1 MLTHPSQG
9 RSRFSYW
16 ASAVLITVVGLGDAQ
31 AQAVGPDVCGSLA
44 NHYGPFDYRTQKEKL
59 AIVEQYHFD
68 AGVEALV
75 RGMTTDKIGGDIG
88 YTLLTSPNHHRALMA
103 IIRLGEKLNN
113 WHPPQM
119 RFPIEC
125 YLERGLRFRPDDTV
139 VRQLYAQWLG
149 KRGRRDEALK
159 HLAVATEYAHDSGI
173 THHNIGML
181 YLDLNEPAKALLQAH
196 RAKELGFEG
205 SRLEDRL
212 KATGSW
218 QEPAQIP
225 APAPAASS

>member
-1 MLTHPSQG
+1 MRAWSPTK
-9 RSRFSYW
+9 RSTSARW
-16 ASAVLITVVGLGDAQ
+16 ALAALGWFIGVAGVH
-31 AQAVGPDVCGSLA
+31 AQAVGPEVCGSLA
-44 NHYGPFDYRTQKEKL
+44 NHYGPFDYRTQKDKL

-119 RFPIEC
+119 RYPIEC

-159 HLAVATEYAHDSGI
+159 HLALATEYAQDSGI

-181 YLDLNEPAKALLQAH
+181 YLDLNEPSKALEQAQRAKA
-196 RAKELGFEG
+196 LGFEG
-205 SRLEDRL
+205 SKLEERL
-212 KATGSW
+212 KGAGLW
-218 QEPAQIP
+218 QEPV
-225 APAPAASS
+225 AAATQP

>member
-1 MLTHPSQG
+1 MRARGNQSWRAVCRWSIAGLLATAAAGGTH
-9 RSRFSYW
+9 
-16 ASAVLITVVGLGDAQ
+16 
-31 AQAVGPDVCGSLA
+31 AQAVGPDVCGPLA
-44 NHYGPFDYRTQKEKL
+44 NHYGPFDYRTQKDKL

-119 RFPIEC
+119 RYPIEC

-139 VRQLYAQWLG
+139 VRQLYAQWLS
-149 KRGRRDEALK
+149 KRGRRDEALRQ
-159 HLAVATEYAHDSGI
+159 LAVATEYAGDSGI

-181 YLDLNEPAKALLQAH
+181 YLDVNEPAKALAQAH
-196 RAKELGFEG
+196 RAKALGFEG

-212 KATGSW
+212 KAAGSW
-218 QEPAQIP
+218 QEPSPSPAA
-225 APAPAASS
+225 APASSS

>member
-1 MLTHPSQG
+1 M
-9 RSRFSYW
+9 RSLAARW
-16 ASAVLITVVGLGDAQ
+16 ALLAIGLFTAVPLAH
-31 AQAVGPDVCGSLA
+31 AQAVGPEVCGPLA
-44 NHYGPFDYRTQKEKL
+44 NHYGPFDYRTQRDKL
-59 AIVEQYHFD
+59 VIVEQYHFD

-119 RFPIEC
+119 RYPIEC

-149 KRGRRDEALK
+149 KRGRRDEALR
-159 HLAVATEYAHDSGI
+159 HLALATEYAQDSGI
-173 THHNIGML
+173 THHNIGMI
-181 YLDLNEPAKALLQAH
+181 YLDLSEPAKALAQAH
-196 RAKELGFEG
+196 RARALGFEG
-205 SRLEDRL
+205 GKLEERL
-212 KATGSW
+212 KAAGQW
-218 QEPAQIP
+218 QEPA
-225 APAPAASS
+225 AAAQP